1 MDHENPGGGPNDENE
16 WDRVA
21 EIEDT
26 MHNFMADVYNMRD
39 EEDAALAQDL
49 SACRAAEKWETGVYP
64 PWTTMEINLDKCV
77 RRSPPPSPPPSV
89 TPAPQPQRARAV
101 QGHPANLA
109 PEDEARHVHVLP
121 RLVRALGRRQGALA
135 QAVPQEELGFSAR

>member
-1 MDHENPGGGPNDENE
+1 MVDHENPGGGPNDENE

-77 RRSPPPSPPPSV
+77 RRSPP
-89 TPAPQPQRARAV
+89 
-101 QGHPANLA
+101 HHL
-109 PEDEARHVHVLP
+109 LP
-121 RLVRALGRRQGALA
+121 V
-135 QAVPQEELGFSAR
+135 